1 MNLKKVLGLSLK
13 LVLTIALIVW
23 ILYEV
28 DLGKVLK
35 IISLIDLQY
44 LGFSLLL
51 LPVSQYLG
59 VKRWCVTSGKFNVD
73 LTRPR
78 AIASYFVGMSGAAVT
93 PGRVGEAARI
103 FYIPEVSKASVVT
116 SIFIERF
123 SSGGIMLLATIWP
136 LYLLEDGAGPLTLLT
151 LIAGILLIIIF
162 HWKIGWL
169 ILLIRHFPVKIQKK
183 LNNTHWIETV
193 RSMASKDV
201 FDITCQSFLQ
211 WIVFIAIFTL
221 IVLGLAD
228 ADPLEVIPAVIVI
241 YTTKTFL
248 AFSFG
253 ELGVREAASIF
264 YLGTFCDL
272 SSEVALGASLIMWIL
287 EIVLPALAGLPFLA
301 GLAVKS
307 FRNRQDS

>member
-13 LVLTIALIVW
+13 LILTIVLIVW
-23 ILYEV
+23 ILYKV

-35 IISLIDLQY
+35 IISLIDLKY
-44 LGFSLLL
+44 LGGALLL
-51 LPVSQYLG
+51 LPVSQYFG
-59 VKRWCVTSGKFNVD
+59 IKRWLVSSGKFNIH
-73 LTRPR
+73 LPCRR
-78 AIASYFVGMSGAAVT
+78 AVISYFIGMSGAAVT
-93 PGRVGEAARI
+93 PGRVGEAARM
-103 FYIPEVSKASVVT
+103 FCLPEAGKAPVVT

-123 SSGGIMLLATIWP
+123 SSGGIMLLATVWP

-169 ILLIRHFPVKIQKK
+169 ILLIRHFPVKIQQKI
-183 LNNTHWIETV
+183 NNSHWIEIV

-201 FDITCQSFLQ
+201 FDITRQSLFQ
-211 WIVFIAIFTL
+211 WIVFIVIFTL

-253 ELGVREAASIF
+253 ELGVREAASIL

-301 GLAVKS
+301 GLAIKS
-307 FRNRQDS
+307 CHNR

>member
-1 MNLKKVLGLSLK
+1 MNQKKILGLSLK
-13 LVLTIALIVW
+13 LILTIALIVW
-23 ILYEV
+23 VLYEV

-35 IISLIDLQY
+35 IILLIDLQY
-44 LGFSLLL
+44 LGFAFLLL
-51 LPVSQYLG
+51 LVSQYVG
-59 VKRWCVTSGKFNVD
+59 IKRWCVSSGKFNIY
-73 LTRPR
+73 LTRTR
-78 AIASYFVGMSGAAVT
+78 AIASYFIGMSGAAVT
-93 PGRVGEAARI
+93 PGRVGEAARM
-103 FYIPEVSKASVVT
+103 FNLPKASKASVVT

-123 SSGGIMLLATIWP
+123 SSGGIMLLATVWP
-136 LYLLEDGAGPLTLLT
+136 FYILEEGPGPLTLMT
-151 LIAGILLIIIF
+151 LIAGILLVIIF

-169 ILLIRHFPVKIQKK
+169 ILLIRHFPVKLQEK
-183 LNNTHWIETV
+183 LNNSHWIETI

-201 FDITCQSFLQ
+201 FDITRQSLLQ
-211 WIVFIAIFTL
+211 WIVLIAIFTL

-307 FRNRQDS
+307 CRNR